1 MSRCG
6 IDPAEYFSRDDFEH
20 LYNFNTVETM
30 AILGS
35 SVSELS
41 ERVLRDI
48 ERTTRI
54 YERTKQRKAGQGE
67 PDKPLGLNRNNKKI
81 DNEL

>member
-1 MSRCG
+1 
-6 IDPAEYFSRDDFEH
+6 
-20 LYNFNTVETM
+20 M